1 MTDNGL
7 YMKNYMNNI
16 GYLIRCNSPTQCEK
30 LTDLAH
36 QGYYVNAGASITN
49 NPLILF
55 DAETPEINEKTPD
68 SKDSYY
74 LDSSSF
80 GTNSYSSLIF
90 CSSTKNCTSIEPDD
104 GYFYNSGFTEE
115 DVDAIIECDKI
126 GCKTNGVQTCTT
138 ESSTILKPGNYC
150 YQREIDNGNDMNFV
164 VNEFTINSE
173 NIESTNLNITYATS
187 NTLYRY
193 VTVEAG
199 NFPGINRMVSTLF
212 EIKSNSITR
221 IVNDGVYI
229 INAKYE
235 KIDGI
240 SGSVSVGNAFT
251 IYTCSTTTQL
261 CSPSQT
267 CKAGEYLYDEKTG
280 KGYQCDGSF
289 ISPIYDEG
297 YYVDSSYTAN
307 QGQTPAII
315 KCESTGSCERFMP
328 VNAYFIN
335 SGSDRS
341 SRPLIYCSGS
351 NCVTQPANAG
361 YYRAEFGH
369 SGVIIC
375 SSSTS
380 CKLSNLRYSYYT
392 NAGVDKISKSIIYC
406 TKGTECNTK
415 RASAGYYL
423 VQDNTDLLINCKS
436 SSICEVE
443 KATVGY
449 YYNAV
454 NNEGTSDS
462 ESIINC
468 ISSTYTDKI
477 LCSTEKKNEGFYL
490 SGSSNNVLVD
500 CSGSKCKTIEVE
512 NGIFASAGRTTSSKN
527 AFNKGRDKYTED
539 GEEIIE
545 EDDYDVYQ
553 ADADERE
560 FLSAIVYHSNRN
572 GQEAEENKQH
582 DKEEEEADVDYVNRE
597 VILQARASTEVSSTL
612 IICSGGICNEL
623 TAEEVKAIPICN
635 FNNDVCYIDNSRVST
650 QTERITSVV
659 AGEFCTDSSRST
671 IYFATETIVEY
682 NDIISNAMSSSTSK
696 TAIKNCI
703 KASSQY
709 SNNLFTVGN
718 KIYKVSE
725 GLILEVHDAGYY
737 FININ
742 KNVLV
747 HGSEIKDYNS
757 ENVLLYKCDNSSC
770 RIMDKPTSDTYYT
783 DVSKRIIKYSVE
795 DNKYSF
801 ANSKQENVC
810 VFEENTCTPKYD
822 IEENDFCI
830 TAEGYL
836 VVAGEKIKSR
846 ETGKCYM
853 STSINTNALA
863 YSYSANLYL
872 LNSNAAKQVTTTGYF
887 FAENSKYQSAE
898 YRVFN
903 STRSGITLYGCINK
917 NCQVVEP
924 EPDVFYFDMLT
935 NYLIQKKDNTWI
947 SPFNIGYIN
956 VSVSPNEKYIYSY
969 TISDN
974 KELLLTKTTKNG
986 YYYTIDGKMYY
997 CDSGIQLCAEI
1008 DNTAYILTNG
1018 NELYYCVVD
1027 SEGEATE
1034 CFKRTCT
1041 VGQIYYIKD
1050 NYYKC
1055 LIGSYFE
1062 TIKPKSCQ
1070 PNDVVVI
1077 NFPLIYSGSFPNT
1090 VHKTISNIAKNNHYV
1105 PTEKVSRTSLETVQ
1119 GVFTNCTYNV
1129 YDDLVTYD
1137 QICMANHVKL
1147 NQDKEPDICS
1157 IQLLGYTFCTVDE
1170 GDDPNKCNPS
1180 SAYSQ
1185 INLSM
1190 GKILTLLLST
1200 LLFFIIY

>member
-1 MTDNGL
+1 
-7 YMKNYMNNI
+7 
-16 GYLIRCNSPTQCEK
+16 
-30 LTDLAH
+30 
-36 QGYYVNAGASITN
+36 
-49 NPLILF
+49 
-55 DAETPEINEKTPD
+55 
-68 SKDSYY
+68 
-74 LDSSSF
+74 
-80 GTNSYSSLIF
+80 
-90 CSSTKNCTSIEPDD
+90 
-104 GYFYNSGFTEE
+104 
-115 DVDAIIECDKI
+115 
-126 GCKTNGVQTCTT
+126 
-138 ESSTILKPGNYC
+138 
-150 YQREIDNGNDMNFV
+150 
-164 VNEFTINSE
+164 
-173 NIESTNLNITYATS
+173 
-187 NTLYRY
+187 
-193 VTVEAG
+193 
-199 NFPGINRMVSTLF
+199 
-212 EIKSNSITR
+212 
-221 IVNDGVYI
+221 
-229 INAKYE
+229 
-235 KIDGI
+235 
-240 SGSVSVGNAFT
+240 
-251 IYTCSTTTQL
+251 
-261 CSPSQT
+261 
-267 CKAGEYLYDEKTG
+267 
-280 KGYQCDGSF
+280 
-289 ISPIYDEG
+289 
-297 YYVDSSYTAN
+297 
-307 QGQTPAII
+307 
-315 KCESTGSCERFMP
+315 
-328 VNAYFIN
+328 
-335 SGSDRS
+335 
-341 SRPLIYCSGS
+341 
-351 NCVTQPANAG
+351 
-361 YYRAEFGH
+361 
-369 SGVIIC
+369 
-375 SSSTS
+375 
-380 CKLSNLRYSYYT
+380 
-392 NAGVDKISKSIIYC
+392 
-406 TKGTECNTK
+406 
-415 RASAGYYL
+415 
-423 VQDNTDLLINCKS
+423 
-436 SSICEVE
+436 
-443 KATVGY
+443 
-449 YYNAV
+449 
-454 NNEGTSDS
+454 
-462 ESIINC
+462 
-468 ISSTYTDKI
+468 
-477 LCSTEKKNEGFYL
+477 
-490 SGSSNNVLVD
+490 
-500 CSGSKCKTIEVE
+500 
-512 NGIFASAGRTTSSKN
+512 
-527 AFNKGRDKYTED
+527 
-539 GEEIIE
+539 
-545 EDDYDVYQ
+545 
-553 ADADERE
+553 
-560 FLSAIVYHSNRN
+560 
-572 GQEAEENKQH
+572 
-582 DKEEEEADVDYVNRE
+582 
-597 VILQARASTEVSSTL
+597 
-612 IICSGGICNEL
+612 
-623 TAEEVKAIPICN
+623 
-635 FNNDVCYIDNSRVST
+635 
-650 QTERITSVV
+650 
-659 AGEFCTDSSRST
+659 
-671 IYFATETIVEY
+671 
-682 NDIISNAMSSSTSK
+682 
-696 TAIKNCI
+696 
-703 KASSQY
+703 
-709 SNNLFTVGN
+709 
-718 KIYKVSE
+718 
-725 GLILEVHDAGYY
+725 
-737 FININ
+737 
-742 KNVLV
+742 LV